1 MSHTPDPSLDAF
13 QLEHF
18 QFVNLSLEKK
28 TKHPPHTH
36 TTLGKLKM
44 HTISMAR
51 KATELVNEG
60 AQEYSQVLA
69 HNWTI
74 TFY

>member
-13 QLEHF
+13 QLERF

-28 TKHPPHTH
+28 TKPPP
-36 TTLGKLKM
+36 TLGKLKM

>member
-1 MSHTPDPSLDAF
+1 
-13 QLEHF
+13 
-18 QFVNLSLEKK
+18 
-28 TKHPPHTH
+28 
-36 TTLGKLKM
+36 
-44 HTISMAR
+44 MAK

-60 AQEYSQVLA
+60 VQEYSQVLA